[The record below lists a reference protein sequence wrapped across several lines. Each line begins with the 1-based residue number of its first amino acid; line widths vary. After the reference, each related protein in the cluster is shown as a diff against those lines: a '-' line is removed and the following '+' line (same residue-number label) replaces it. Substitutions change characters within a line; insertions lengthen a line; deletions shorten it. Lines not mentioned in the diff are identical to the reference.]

1 VAAKIARQ
9 PNRLVIL
16 GAPTSAAAMSLGHEG
31 APKALRSAGLIE
43 QLESAGYQVT
53 DQGDDAPQLF
63 QPDEDSPRARNVLR
77 ILKALETLKPRIE
90 LAVKSAALPII
101 LSGDCSSAIAL
112 IAGMRRYYRNV
123 SMIYMDSD
131 ADRNI
136 PATTPSG
143 CVDGM
148 VVSHLTGRG
157 AAELVRFWGEPP
169 LVREPDLALFGV
181 SRLDP
186 PERTALEGSPLRCY
200 MASDVR
206 GMGAA
211 AAARDA
217 VERVHGNAYEF
228 ALHFD
233 VDVIA
238 GFTATNYPAQDGLS
252 LEEVREALDVFVQQ
266 KHLAAIEIAAY
277 NPKLDPDGSG
287 ANTIIDLL
295 VSVME
300 GRRKFFEAQNPDTAP
315 PSPRP
320 EAVKPAPAIPEAPPP
335 AGAPEPP
342 AKAAAAVGE
351 EDALVE
357 PETLVSGEGV
367 TDDVFSEAGDEIP
380 DSDDNDET
388 DGDLLP
394 SDSEDTHS

>member
-9 PNRLVIL
+9 PNHLVIL

-31 APKALRSAGLIE
+31 APKALRSAGLVPG
-43 QLESAGYQVT
+43 LEAAGYQVT
-53 DQGDDAPQLF
+53 DQGDDTPQLF
-63 QPDEDSPRARNVLR
+63 HPDEDSPRARNVPR
-77 ILKALETLKPRIE
+77 VLKALETLKPRVE

-101 LSGDCSSAIAL
+101 LTGDCSSAIAL

-131 ADRNI
+131 ADRNV

-186 PERTALEGSPLRCY
+186 PERAALEGSPLRRY
-200 MASDVR
+200 MASDVQR
-206 GMGAA
+206 RGAA
-211 AAARDA
+211 AAAREA
-217 VERVHGNAYEF
+217 VERVHGNVNEF

-238 GFTATNYPAQDGLS
+238 GFTATDYPAKDGLS
-252 LEEVREALDVFVQQ
+252 PEEVREALEVFVQQ

-277 NPKLDPDGSG
+277 NPALDPDGSG
-287 ANTIIDLL
+287 ARTIVDLI

-300 GRRKFFEAQNPDTAP
+300 GRRKFLQEQ
-315 PSPRP
+315 
-320 EAVKPAPAIPEAPPP
+320 APAIPPAATPEPAKPAAATSGTPPV
-335 AGAPEPP
+335 ADAPEPA
-342 AKAAAAVGE
+342 AKASPAVTGE
-351 EDALVE
+351 EGAANEDTAGDDA
-357 PETLVSGEGV
+357 PEANVTSGEGA
-367 TDDVFSEAGDEIP
+367 TDDPFSEAGDEIE
-380 DSDDNDET
+380 DSDDNA
-388 DGDLLP
+388 
-394 SDSEDTHS
+394 DSEDPRS

>member
-1 VAAKIARQ
+1 MAAKIARQ
-9 PNRLVIL
+9 PNHLVIL

-31 APKALRSAGLIE
+31 APKALRSAGLVPG
-43 QLESAGYQVT
+43 LEAAGYQVT
-53 DQGDDAPQLF
+53 DQGDDTPQLF
-63 QPDEDSPRARNVLR
+63 QPDEDSPRARNVPR
-77 ILKALETLKPRIE
+77 ILKALETLKPRVE

-101 LSGDCSSAIAL
+101 LTGDCSSAIAL
-112 IAGMRRYYRNV
+112 IAGMRRYYRHV

-131 ADRNI
+131 ADRNV

-186 PERTALEGSPLRCY
+186 PEQAALEGSPLRRY

-206 GMGAA
+206 RMGAA
-211 AAARDA
+211 AAAREA
-217 VERVHGNAYEF
+217 VERVHGNLNEF

-238 GFTATNYPAQDGLS
+238 GFTATDYPAKDGLS
-252 LEEVREALDVFVQQ
+252 PDEVRQALEVFVQQ
-266 KHLAAIEIAAY
+266 KHVAAIEIAAY
-277 NPKLDPDGSG
+277 NPALDPDGSG
-287 ANTIIDLL
+287 ARTIVDLI

-300 GRRKFFEAQNPDTAP
+300 GRWKFLHEQ
-315 PSPRP
+315 
-320 EAVKPAPAIPEAPPP
+320 APAAQ
-335 AGAPEPP
+335 PP
-342 AKAAAAVGE
+342 AKPEPAKPAAAPSEVPTVADAPEATSQAAVAVAGEEGAAE
-351 EDALVE
+351 EDAAEEDV
-357 PETLVSGEGV
+357 PASGEGATEDPV
-367 TDDVFSEAGDEIP
+367 SEGGDEIA
-380 DSDDNDET
+380 DSDDNVA
-388 DGDLLP
+388 
-394 SDSEDTHS
+394 SDSEDTRS